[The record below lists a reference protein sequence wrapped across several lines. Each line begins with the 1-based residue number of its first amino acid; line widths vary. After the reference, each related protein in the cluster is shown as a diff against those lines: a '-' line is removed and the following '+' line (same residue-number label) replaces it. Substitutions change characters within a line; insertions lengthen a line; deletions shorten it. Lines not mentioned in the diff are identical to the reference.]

1 MFYNISAIGPV
12 NSSTTDDVITISYTV
27 TGGFAPTY
35 RSIFYN
41 STGNEISEVIG
52 YPMRVNVTKQVTDS
66 GEESLKKSILKN
78 EFFQSR
84 FKDYST
90 CCDIRYYNLTVA
102 WNNMRN
108 SVNWTS
114 VNSAPD
120 NILEIVDRI
129 NHIISSW

>member
-1 MFYNISAIGPV
+1 MFVAGSI
-12 NSSTTDDVITISYTV
+12 NSSTTEDSFTMSYTV

-52 YPMRVNVTKQVTDS
+52 YPMRVNVTKQLTDS
-66 GEESLKKSILKN
+66 DEESLKKSILKN

-84 FKDYST
+84 FKDYSN
-90 CCDIRYYNLTVA
+90 CCDMRYYNLTVA
-102 WNNMRN
+102 LNNMRN

-114 VNSAPD
+114 VNFAPD
-120 NILEIVDRI
+120 NILEIVDGI
-129 NHIISSW
+129 NHLISSR

>member
-27 TGGFAPTY
+27 TGGFALTY

-66 GEESLKKSILKN
+66 GEELLKKSILKN
-78 EFFQSR
+78 EFFESR
-84 FKDYST
+84 FKDYSN

-120 NILEIVDRI
+120 NILEIVDVI
-129 NHIISSW
+129 NHLISSR

>member
-1 MFYNISAIGPV
+1 M
-12 NSSTTDDVITISYTV
+12 SYTV

-41 STGNEISEVIG
+41 STGNEVSEVIG

-66 GEESLKKSILKN
+66 VEESLKKSILKN

-114 VNSAPD
+114 VNSAPA
-120 NILEIVDRI
+120 NILEIVDGI
-129 NHIISSW
+129 NHLVSSP

>member
-1 MFYNISAIGPV
+1 MFVAGSI
-12 NSSTTDDVITISYTV
+12 NSSTTEDSFTMSYTV

-52 YPMRVNVTKQVTDS
+52 YPMRVNVTKQLTDS
-66 GEESLKKSILKN
+66 VEESLKKSILKN

-84 FKDYST
+84 FKDYSD
-90 CCDIRYYNLTVA
+90 CCDIKYYNLTVA

-120 NILEIVDRI
+120 NILEIVDGI
-129 NHIISSW
+129 NHLISSR

>member
-1 MFYNISAIGPV
+1 MFVGGTI
-12 NSSTTDDVITISYTV
+12 NSSTTEDIFTMSYTV

-41 STGNEISEVIG
+41 STGNEVSEVIG

-66 GEESLKKSILKN
+66 VEESLKKLIFKN
-78 EFFQSR
+78 EFFHIR
-84 FKDYST
+84 FKDYSH

-129 NHIISSW
+129 NYLISSR